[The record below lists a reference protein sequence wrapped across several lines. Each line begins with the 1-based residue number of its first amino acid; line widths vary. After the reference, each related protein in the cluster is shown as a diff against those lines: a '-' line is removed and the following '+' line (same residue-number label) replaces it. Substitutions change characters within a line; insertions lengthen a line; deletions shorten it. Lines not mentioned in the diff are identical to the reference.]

1 MKYKL
6 IVLLLIIAF
15 LQGCSSKFAYNN
27 ADWLAQWYIDDY
39 VDLSRD
45 QNRNLD
51 IELKSVLKWHRET
64 QLLQYRQ
71 QLVDL
76 SNDLDHLPI
85 SEQTWLKHFNQITGH
100 WQRLRRE
107 LSTRAAT
114 LAPQLD
120 QHQVNYLF
128 AKLENNSKEKLE
140 DFNEKTIKEYRSDRL
155 EGLLETLENY
165 LGSVSKQQ
173 KSYAATFVEQAIITE
188 QEWFDSNVKLQTAM
202 KKSFVSNTNAELT
215 EELSEKLTTQL
226 FKIMDNPDQF
236 KSDTLL
242 EAYPH
247 NRQLLLSMLQQIT
260 TSLSETQVT
269 YFKGE
274 INDLIQLID
283 DVSLKS

>member
-1 MKYKL
+1 MKYRL
-6 IVLLLIIAF
+6 IVLLLIGAF
-15 LQGCSSKFAYNN
+15 LQGCTSKMAYNN

-71 QLVDL
+71 QLVAL

-85 SEQTWLKHFNQITGH
+85 SEQVWLKHFNQITDH

-107 LSTRAAT
+107 LSTRAAM

-120 QHQVNYLF
+120 QYQVNYLF
-128 AKLENNSKEKLE
+128 SKLEERNEERLE
-140 DFNEKTIKEYRSDRL
+140 DFNEKTIEQYREDRL

-165 LGSVSKQQ
+165 LGSVNKQQ
-173 KSYAATFVEQAIITE
+173 KIYAAIFVEQAKITE
-188 QEWFDSNVKLQTAM
+188 QEWFDSNVKLQAAM
-202 KKSFVSNTNAELT
+202 KKAFVSSTNTELT
-215 EELSEKLTTQL
+215 EELFIQL

-242 EAYPH
+242 DAYPH

-260 TSLSETQVT
+260 TSLSENQVM
-269 YFKGE
+269 YLKGE

-283 DVSLKS
+283 DVSPKS

>member
-1 MKYKL
+1 M
-6 IVLLLIIAF
+6 
-15 LQGCSSKFAYNN
+15 
-27 ADWLAQWYIDDY
+27 
-39 VDLSRD
+39 
-45 QNRNLD
+45 
-51 IELKSVLKWHRET
+51 
-64 QLLQYRQ
+64 QYRQ

-120 QHQVNYLF
+120 QYQVNYLF

-140 DFNEKTIKEYRSDRL
+140 DFNEKTVKEYRSDRL

-202 KKSFVSNTNAELT
+202 KKSFVPSTNAELT
-215 EELSEKLTTQL
+215 EELSETLTTQL

-247 NRQLLLSMLQQIT
+247 NRQLILSMLQHIT
-260 TSLSETQVT
+260 KKLKRNSS
-269 YFKGE
+269 
-274 INDLIQLID
+274 
-283 DVSLKS
+283 DVL

>member
-45 QNRNLD
+45 QNQNLD

-85 SEQTWLKHFNQITGH
+85 SEQTWLKHFNQITDH

-107 LSTRAAT
+107 LSIRAAT
-114 LAPQLD
+114 FAPQLD
-120 QHQVNYLF
+120 QHQMNYLF
-128 AKLENNSKEKLE
+128 AKLEDNSKERLE
-140 DFNEKTIKEYRSDRL
+140 DFNEKTIKEYREDRL
-155 EGLLETLENY
+155 DGLLETLENY

-173 KSYAATFVEQAIITE
+173 KIYAAIFVEQAIITE

-260 TSLSETQVT
+260 TSLSDTQVT